1 MANKQ
6 DFFRTSNH
14 ENTKSPKSLT
24 STITRLSYFIG
35 LIWLLSNIAA
45 DGLTL
50 ELFESLLTC
59 MSGLPFYI
67 DISMRYKS

>member
-1 MANKQ
+1 M
-6 DFFRTSNH
+6 
-14 ENTKSPKSLT
+14 
-24 STITRLSYFIG
+24 
-35 LIWLLSNIAA
+35 SNIAA

-67 DISMRYKS
+67 NKHAI